1 MEQKQ
6 NIAIAESLGWVNTV
20 TALEDSYHLLPDRDL
35 GELMGRAAGRN
46 IALYP
51 DGFHHPVP
59 SYTTDLNACHEME
72 NGLDENEWNEMF
84 EELIKIRWD
93 AGKGLGQKHLT
104 PTRATAQQ
112 RADAYCKVMGLKWE
126 DEA

>member
-59 SYTTDLNACHEME
+59 SYTTDLNACREME
-72 NGLDENEWNEMF
+72 KSQALDWMAYRDELVTNRGQAEWGF
-84 EELIKIRWD
+84 
-93 AGKGLGQKHLT
+93 
-104 PTRATAQQ
+104 ATAQQ

-126 DEA
+126 DAE